1 MTATVDR
8 ITWFGTPAVVTLCL
22 HLAVIALVLVRWTG
36 PATIEARVIQPVAIK
51 ATLVDAQ
58 SLQSKPKST
67 SVPVSKPKPKPK
79 PRAKPQPK
87 PEPKPQSAVP
97 PQSQPAAVVD
107 TPDKA
112 PEQTDTPLRLTEQ
125 ELARQS
131 LADIESL
138 LASDQRSEASVV
150 ASPSDTAAAIIRR
163 AVIGRWTRPPSAR
176 NGMVAVLEIA
186 LVPTGDV
193 VGVTVLESSG
203 NVAFD
208 RSAMNAVDKVGRF
221 PEVSALERAVF
232 ERDFRRFQLIFRPED
247 LRY

>member
-87 PEPKPQSAVP
+87 PEPKQQSALP

-107 TPDKA
+107 T
-112 PEQTDTPLRLTEQ
+112 QTKPRSKPTRHCDSLNRRLLDRVWLTSSRCWPRTSVLKRAWSHPPVTPRPLLFAGRLS
-125 ELARQS
+125 AGGRG
-131 LADIESL
+131 
-138 LASDQRSEASVV
+138 
-150 ASPSDTAAAIIRR
+150 RR
-163 AVIGRWTRPPSAR
+163 RHA
-176 NGMVAVLEIA
+176 
-186 LVPTGDV
+186 
-193 VGVTVLESSG
+193 TVWLQ
-203 NVAFD
+203 FW
-208 RSAMNAVDKVGRF
+208 R
-221 PEVSALERAVF
+221 
-232 ERDFRRFQLIFRPED
+232 
-247 LRY
+247 